1 MDEQSHKEEMRAA
14 LRGDFERLQA
24 RRGSAAVPTAEEP
37 RLQVVSAAES
47 PGAGDPPAGE
57 APHRGWMTRLLGRC

>member
-24 RRGSAAVPTAEEP
+24 RRGTPAVPLAQEHP
-37 RLQVVSAAES
+37 LQAVSAAEP
-47 PGAGDPPAGE
+47 PGAGDPSAGE